1 MNKIT
6 SQIKF
11 IGISLSV
18 ISIALILLTLNL
30 NYSSKNDGHVV
41 NIAGKERMLTQK
53 MAKELFLN
61 LHRDAKDFNEFEAAK
76 KEFLANLSDLTEGND
91 KNRINPPPTL
101 AIKTRLQNI
110 KQKSDIFLE
119 YAAKI
124 KGGNTSTEIVEM
136 MYLSNNML
144 LSSIDETVRIY
155 SAEVESQRIRLEA
168 LQYFGGALILFAV
181 LMSVY
186 LVKQIEAKFDKFLH
200 DTREIGSIKCDESDF
215 VGSAEDDGELEQAK
229 SKLKNFMDKVEKVV
243 AKAQKALDESQNAI
257 SELEAST
264 KVVEKRLLSGDLDEK
279 TKKEMENY
287 VDESEDLT
295 ISSLEEIAGTKEML
309 SKFKEKL
316 NEINQKIG

>member
-1 MNKIT
+1 MSKIT
-6 SQIKF
+6 SQIKL

-18 ISIALILLTLNL
+18 ISIALILLTINL

-61 LHRDAKDFNEFEAAK
+61 LRRDTKNYTEFDAAK
-76 KEFLANLSDLTEGND
+76 KEFLANLSDLIEGND

-101 AIKTRLQNI
+101 SIKSRLLNI
-110 KQKSDIFLE
+110 KQKSDIFLD
-119 YAAKI
+119 YASKI
-124 KGGNTSTEIVEM
+124 KSGDTANETVEM

-144 LSSIDETVRIY
+144 LSSIDDTVRIY
-155 SAEVESQRIRLEA
+155 AAEVESQRVRLEA
-168 LQYFGGALILFAV
+168 LQYFGGVLILFAV

-186 LVKQIEAKFDKFLH
+186 LVKQIEAKFDKFLN
-200 DTREIGSIKCDESDF
+200 DTREIGSIKCDDQDF
-215 VGSAEDDGELEQAK
+215 DEHFDDEGELERAK
-229 SKLKNFMDKVEKVV
+229 GEFKNFMDKVEKVV
-243 AKAQKALDESQNAI
+243 AKAQKAIDESQNAI

-264 KVVEKRLLSGDLDEK
+264 KIIEKRILSGDLDEK
-279 TKKEMENY
+279 TKKEMESY
-287 VDESEDLT
+287 IDESEDIT

-316 NEINQKIG
+316 TEINQKIG